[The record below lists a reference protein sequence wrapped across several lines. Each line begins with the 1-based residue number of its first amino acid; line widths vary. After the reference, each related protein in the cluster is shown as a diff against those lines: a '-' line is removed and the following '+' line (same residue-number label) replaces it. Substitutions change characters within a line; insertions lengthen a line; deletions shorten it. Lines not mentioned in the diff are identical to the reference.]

1 MFDERE
7 PIQIIGLNFDEEAT
21 IDPYTKFNAMK
32 LATQWNEDM
41 KLQNR
46 YDKAIAKLDRIKE
59 ELENKIEFCERE
71 ADGTVNNTNCRIAI
85 SFYKRLLDIIM
96 EG

>member
-7 PIQIIGLNFDEEAT
+7 PIQIIGLNFDEEVA
-21 IDPYTKFNAMK
+21 IDPYTKFKAMK
-32 LATQWNEDM
+32 WATEWNEEM

-46 YDKAIAKLDRIKE
+46 YDKAIDKLDKIKE
-59 ELENKIEFCERE
+59 ELEKKIAFCERE
-71 ADGTVNNTNCRIAI
+71 ADGTVNDTNCRIAI
-85 SFYKRLLDIIM
+85 LFYKKLLNIIM